1 MRIGGRGVSLLA
13 IGVVLAGGSQLARA
27 QAAPGNAQDA
37 PPGVLPG
44 VKMGGSPNMRLVG
57 HVPLGGFARVTNG
70 EIEQEPSRPYAY
82 LAQALDQTGFSVI
95 DLHDLNN
102 VRTIYRWKIENLALH
117 QPSLGG
123 MDGKYFKLKGRYYFV
138 LATQFQQGTPDGDLG
153 AVIADVTGLPDTTKV
168 KIAARIMAPETPG
181 GFHMLFPYKHS
192 DGHTYLITTVKAPR
206 ANVYDLE
213 KVLAG
218 GDPAQWKVAE
228 IPIPDNRE
236 TSVLGMQGYHD
247 FYLGY
252 DPATH
257 QDKFYGAGRGGY
269 YVYDIT
275 TITQAK
281 LLTSITG
288 SSGVAWGHTITPD
301 PTGRYVV
308 TETEYTYAPLRMFDL
323 KPGLEGKVQTIVQP
337 IGAWMPDWHDLPHN
351 HEVRWPFVFVSS
363 YEDGIQVFSMVD
375 PTHPVTVGWYYTCL
389 CKHDFGVAGGP
400 PTWQGEGSTMQGDF
414 GVDVRNYDG
423 LIIASDMNTGVWF
436 FKMDGFNGWNGHD
449 WGMPN
454 VSSVQDYDHGPEGAQ
469 MPSGK
474 PAASP

>member
-1 MRIGGRGVSLLA
+1 MPIRARKLASLL
-13 IGVVLAGGSQLARA
+13 VLLLAVDATTMAHA
-27 QAAPGNAQDA
+27 QAAPGTGQNA
-37 PPGVLPG
+37 PPGILPG
-44 VKMGGSPNMRLVG
+44 VKIGGSANMHLLG

-70 EIEQEPSRPYAY
+70 EIEQDPGRPYAY
-82 LAQALDQTGFSVI
+82 LAQSLDQTGFSVI
-95 DLHDLNN
+95 DLRDLSN
-102 VRTIYRWKIENLALH
+102 VRTVYRWHIENLSLH
-117 QPSLGG
+117 QPVLGG

-138 LATQFQQGTPDGDLG
+138 LATQFHQGTPDGDLG
-153 AVIADVTGLPDTTKV
+153 AVIADVTSLPDTSKI
-168 KIAARIMAPETPG
+168 KIAARIRAPETPG
-181 GFHMLFPYKHS
+181 GFHMLFPYRHS
-192 DGHTYLITTVKAPR
+192 DGHTYLITTVVAPR
-206 ANVYDLE
+206 ANIYDLD

-218 GDPAQWKVAE
+218 GDPSQWKVGE
-228 IPIPDNRE
+228 IPVPDTRQ
-236 TSVLGMQGYHD
+236 TTALGLQGYHD

-275 TITQAK
+275 DVRQPK

-288 SSGVAWGHTITPD
+288 SSGVDWGHTITPD
-301 PTGRYVV
+301 PTGRFVV

-323 KPGLEGKVQTIVQP
+323 KPGLDGKVQTIVKP
-337 IGAWMPDWHDLPHN
+337 IGAWTADWQDLPHN

-363 YEDGIQVFSMVD
+363 YEDGLQVFSMYD
-375 PTHPVTVGWYYTCL
+375 PTHPVTVGWYYTCT
-389 CKHDFGVAGGP
+389 CIHNVGVAGGP
-400 PTWQGEGSTMQGDF
+400 PTWQGEGSVMQGDF

-454 VSSVQDYDHGPEGAQ
+454 ISSVQDYDHGPEGAQ
-469 MPSGK
+469 PAPSK
-474 PAASP
+474 PAA